1 MLIMLKISVP
11 ASSANLGPGF
21 DVLALSFKLYNVF
34 TFEESNK
41 LEIIS
46 DYEEFSNENNLV
58 YTTIKQV
65 YDDFNEKPPTLKI
78 YTGSDIPMSGGLGT
92 SASCILAGVIA
103 ANYFLGNKMTEYEI
117 YKKAIEIEGH
127 CDNITSQFFGG
138 LSMSIKQ
145 DGEIRYKKMNIPSG
159 MKCTAL
165 IPDFAVRTKLAREV
179 LPEKVT
185 MEDAVFN
192 MSHCLFMVDCLRK
205 GEFENL
211 KYYFKDNLHQDYRA
225 PLVNNFYDI
234 VSMSYDLGAFAA
246 YLSGAGPTIM
256 VFRDIE
262 DKDFNKKIEKY
273 LNTLANNWE
282 IKDLEIDN
290 EGTIIEEF

>member
-1 MLIMLKISVP
+1 MPMLKISVP

-46 DYEEFSNENNLV
+46 EFEEFNNENNLV
-58 YTTIKQV
+58 YKTIKQV
-65 YDDFNEKPPTLKI
+65 YKEFNKTPPLLKI
-78 YTGSDIPMSGGLGT
+78 NVGSDIPLSRGLGS
-92 SASCILAGVIA
+92 SATCILAGVIA
-103 ANYFLGNKMTEYEI
+103 ANYYLGNKMSNYEI

-127 CDNITSQFFGG
+127 CDNITSQFYGG
-138 LSMSIKQ
+138 LSMSLKEN
-145 DGEIRYKKMNIPSG
+145 GEVYYKKMNVPKG

-165 IPDFAVRTKLAREV
+165 IPEFTLETKLAREV
-179 LPEKVT
+179 LPKEIT

-192 MSHCLFMVDCLRK
+192 LSHCLLMLNSLEKSNFSD
-205 GEFENL
+205 L
-211 KYYFKDNLHQDYRA
+211 KLFFKDKLHQDYRA
-225 PLVNNFYDI
+225 PLVNNFHEI
-234 VSMSYDLGAFAA
+234 VKESYSLGAYAS

-256 VFRDIE
+256 IFRDE
-262 DKDFNKKIEKY
+262 NDKEFNHKIESY
-273 LNTLANNWE
+273 LYTLNDKWT

-290 EGTIIEEF
+290 DGTIIEII